1 MKSKIRQK
9 GRIIYQLGWADD
21 GELWWMDN
29 AKDAVRHW
37 VLFHVAVV
45 EREDFKGLSLIIGKA
60 SLIIGLL

>member
-1 MKSKIRQK
+1 MKTKIRQFS
-9 GRIIYQLGWADD
+9 RLLYQFGWADD

-29 AKDAVRHW
+29 AKDAFRHW

-60 SLIIGLL
+60 SLIVGLV